1 MSLTV
6 IAIASLHAVPPWI
19 AGRQTKKMRW
29 VAVGTCI
36 ACCAA
41 ILVGN
46 DAYLITDLL
55 ATGIGFFIG
64 RIYVIPRSQRK
75 ELRSQA
81 PIGTNLPQNRIV
93 ARSEALGL
101 QHHHRPGRVNADT
114 AHELLRQSQTE
125 VEFARSTE
133 TVSHSS
139 SEAPAALI
147 DVLELVTQCPYC
159 STLFR
164 VGSGQLG
171 LRGGIVRCGACQGI
185 FDGRGALQ

>member
-29 VAVGTCI
+29 VAIGTCI
-36 ACCAA
+36 ACYAA
-41 ILVGN
+41 IMVGN
-46 DAYLITDLL
+46 GAYLITDLL

-64 RIYVIPRSQRK
+64 RTYVMPRSQRK

-81 PIGTNLPQNRIV
+81 SIGTDLPQNRVV
-93 ARSEALGL
+93 ARSEAPRM
-101 QHHHRPGRVNADT
+101 QHHHRPNRVDADT
-114 AHELLRQSQTE
+114 AHKLLRQSQTE
-125 VEFARSTE
+125 VKFARSTQ

-139 SEAPAALI
+139 RETPATLI
-147 DVLELVTQCPYC
+147 DVVALVTQCPYC
-159 STLFR
+159 STVFR
-164 VGSGQLG
+164 VGSDQLG

-185 FDGRGALQ
+185 FDGSRTLQ